1 MLKNNGLSQ
10 PVNDTDEECQGERKV
25 NYYPENP
32 EESVSAYY
40 SCQEQKHIA

>member
-10 PVNDTDEECQGERKV
+10 PINDTNEEWQGERKV
-25 NYYPENP
+25 TNYQENP

-40 SCQEQKHIA
+40 SCQEQ